1 MKDFWKSCFF
11 KKWLISFVSS
21 ILICFTLN
29 LFAASESSHSY
40 ANAVKLAAPAV
51 INIYT
56 KRESNSLRG
65 FHDRANKRY
74 RLGSAVIMNKKGY
87 VLTNHHLILRAKQ
100 VLVALDDGRRTTAK
114 VIGSDPDTD
123 LAVLKIEL
131 QHLQPIEIG
140 NSDKVEV
147 GDIVLAIGN
156 PFGLGQTVTQ
166 GIVSAIGRSMIG
178 INELENYIQTD
189 AAINPGNSGG
199 ALINTQ
205 GKLIGINTAIYT
217 RSGGYQGVGFAIPVN
232 VALNV
237 MDQIIKY
244 GEVKRGWLGIEI
256 RNLTAALARTL
267 NTNQSYGVL
276 ITRII
281 PKSPAQK
288 AGLKTNDIITQVNNR
303 RVRNARS
310 FSSFV
315 AQMTPGVSMQL
326 TVIRNNKPEKIDVNV
341 GVRPPQPIIDDRGRL
356 PQKN

>member
-1 MKDFWKSCFF
+1 MNLL
-11 KKWLISFVSS
+11 KKN
-21 ILICFTLN
+21 ILIGIILFCFTQHLI
-29 LFAASESSHSY
+29 AAEPHSY
-40 ANAVKLAAPAV
+40 SEAVKLAAPAV

-56 KRESNSLRG
+56 KRDSLRNLYERSR
-65 FHDRANKRY
+65 DSRRY

-87 VLTNHHLILRAKQ
+87 VLTNHHLIQRAKQ
-100 VLVALDDGRRTTAK
+100 VLVALDDGRRTTAN

-123 LAVLKIEL
+123 LAVLKINL
-131 QHLQPIEIG
+131 PHLQPIEIG
-140 NSDKVEV
+140 NSDQVEV
-147 GDIVLAIGN
+147 GDVVLAIGN

-199 ALINTQ
+199 ALINTE

-237 MDQIIKY
+237 MDQIIRY

-267 NTNQSYGVL
+267 KTDQSHGVL
-276 ITRII
+276 ITRIVS
-281 PKSPAQK
+281 KSPAQK
-288 AGLKTNDIITQVNNR
+288 AGLKINDIITRVNNR

-326 TVIRNNKPEKIDVNV
+326 TIIRNNQSEKININV
-341 GVRPPQPIIDDRGRL
+341 GTRPPQPIIDDRGRL
-356 PQKN
+356 PRKN